1 MYKRI
6 LIATD
11 GSELATKAV
20 EHGMSLA
27 KIVNAPVVV
36 ATVTEAWSSFD
47 LARAARQGNQ
57 NPIAQYEEMA
67 TNVANHILEKASQIA
82 KSHGVTCE
90 LMHIR
95 DQHPAEGIVKTATE
109 KGCDLIVMA
118 SHGRRAISRMILGSQ
133 ANEVLS
139 HSKVPTLIVR

>member
-11 GSELATKAV
+11 GSELANKAV
-20 EHGMSLA
+20 EHGISLA
-27 KIVNAPVVV
+27 KIVNVPVVV

-47 LARAARQGNQ
+47 VAREVHQGSK
-57 NPIAQYEEMA
+57 NPIAQYEEIAA
-67 TNVANHILEKASQIA
+67 TAAKQVLEKASQIA
-82 KSHGVTCE
+82 KSHGVICE
-90 LMHIR
+90 LVHVP

-118 SHGRRAISRMILGSQ
+118 SHGRRGISRMLLGSQ
-133 ANEVLS
+133 ANEVVT